1 MKRQPEIVTT
11 NQAATSI
18 VRLTEADLERAAELL
33 AARDPALRKILT
45 AHGPPP
51 MWERKPGFPTLIHII
66 LEQQVS
72 LASAAAIYRRLQ
84 ESIVPFRPERFVEI
98 GPVGL
103 KALGLTRQKT
113 EYCLHLAQ
121 SVVDKRISLTRI
133 ARLED
138 ELAKTSLLQ
147 LKGIGSWSA
156 DIYLLMALRRADV
169 WPSGDLALALTI
181 KRLRKLD
188 YTPSHDEMMERAE
201 RWRPFRSVAARM
213 LWQSYLAERRSKTT

>member
-1 MKRQPEIVTT
+1 MKRQPEMVTT

-98 GPVGL
+98 GSVGL

-188 YTPSHDEMMERAE
+188 YTPSHDEMMKRAE

>member
-1 MKRQPEIVTT
+1 MPPKSLTKSNLQL
-11 NQAATSI
+11 AA
-18 VRLTEADLERAAELL
+18 REL
-33 AARDPALRKILT
+33 AARDPALRRILA

-72 LASAAAIYRRLQ
+72 LASAAAMLKRLQ
-84 ESIVPFRPERFVEI
+84 QAIVPFAPQRFVEM
-98 GPVGL
+98 GWTSV

-121 SVVDKRISLTRI
+121 AIVDNRIQLS
-133 ARLED
+133 RLGRMPDED
-138 ELAKTSLLQ
+138 AKAALLQ

-169 WPSGDLALALTI
+169 WPAGDLALALTI
-181 KRLRKLD
+181 KGLEKLEH
-188 YTPSHDEMMERAE
+188 TPRADEMLKIAE
-201 RWRPFRSVAARM
+201 RWQPYRSVAARM
-213 LWQSYLAERRSKTT
+213 LWQSYLAQRRIKS